1 VSENPNAQALARQTW
16 ELWRQSM
23 RMARNVLRAER
34 PPQLSAGEAAEH
46 YYAQVPMI
54 AGHIFDRMLSDSAF
68 LKQAP
73 DRDQQERI
81 ESVQAIVLELADLN
95 GAVEKDMGPEA

>member
-1 VSENPNAQALARQTW
+1 MSDNPNAQALAQQNW
-16 ELWRQSM
+16 KLWRQSM
-23 RMARNVLRAER
+23 RMALNVLRAER
-34 PPQLSAGEAAEH
+34 PPQLPDGEAVGH

-81 ESVQAIVLELADLN
+81 ESVEVMVRELADLN
-95 GAVEKDMGPEA
+95 GAVEKQMEPEA